1 MSWFESPQ
9 YMKNLQKIKSMSPED
24 KAVNQVLID
33 EMHGMYADADMRKQ
47 LDAMRQ
53 STIDTSRTRAYE
65 LAKER
70 QDFAGN
76 IGTQKLNM
84 AQDEYDFDKSQNKT
98 AEMLG
103 YGNIGLA
110 GLRGYADMVNRK
122 KLAGQLTGISDWI
135 KTQR

>member
-33 EMHGMYADADMRKQ
+33 QMHGMYADADMRKQ
-47 LDAMRQ
+47 LNAMRQ
-53 STIDTSRTRAYE
+53 STVDTSRTRAYE
-65 LAKER
+65 LAKDR
-70 QDFAGN
+70 QELSGEL
-76 IGTQKLNM
+76 GTRRLDM
-84 AQDEYDFDKSQNKT
+84 AQDAYKFDKDQNKT

-110 GLRGYADMVNRK
+110 GLSGYADMVNRK
-122 KLAGQLTGISDWI
+122 KLSGQLSSLIDLYG
-135 KTQR
+135 KR

>member
-47 LDAMRQ
+47 LNAMRQ
-53 STIDTSRTRAYE
+53 STVDTSRTRAYE
-65 LAKER
+65 LAKDR
-70 QDFAGN
+70 QELSGEL
-76 IGTQKLNM
+76 GTRRLDM
-84 AQDEYDFDKSQNKT
+84 AQDAYKFDKDQNKT

-110 GLRGYADMVNRK
+110 GLSGYADMVNRK
-122 KLAGQLTGISDWI
+122 KLSGQLSSLIDLYG
-135 KTQR
+135 KR